1 MIYAYLYSKHLGTE
15 SFEVPCLKIKI
26 EFDKLLSANRSMS
39 SETEQKVYEVMD
51 RLGIAYT
58 RLEHAPVFTV
68 EQAEKHWGSI
78 TGAHCKNLFLRNKK
92 GNRHYLAILESSK
105 SADLKALTNRLGE
118 DRLSFASPER
128 LMRYLGLEPGAVSPF
143 GLINDSQ
150 KEVQVVVDQDLK
162 NAERI
167 NFHPNVNTATVGI
180 DFTDFENFLDW
191 CGNSLLY
198 LKF

>member
-1 MIYAYLYSKHLGTE
+1 MSLE
-15 SFEVPCLKIKI
+15 SEK
-26 EFDKLLSANRSMS
+26 
-39 SETEQKVYEVMD
+39 KVYEALD
-51 RLGIAYT
+51 RLGIAYSK
-58 RLEHAPVFTV
+58 LEHPPVFTV

-105 SADLKALTNRLGE
+105 SADIKALTKQLGE

-150 KEVQVVVDQDLK
+150 KEVRVVIDPDLK
-162 NAERI
+162 KAERI

-180 DFTDFENFLDW
+180 DFGNFEKFLAW
-191 CGNSLLY
+191 CGNNVSY
-198 LKF
+198 LKL